1 MNSARASV
9 PVHYGTPPIRSI
21 SVAGTTTF
29 QGDRDHAFALAR
41 FKEWLRARHQGAAV
55 TVRCRWRPEEYGR
68 VKVKI
73 TTVIPLPEKPARHSP
88 EEEPA
93 RLIWIEQAL
102 IEEVWREEV
111 GWGRY

>member
-1 MNSARASV
+1 MNSARAGE
-9 PVHYGTPPIRSI
+9 PVRYGTPPIHSI

-29 QGDRDHAFALAR
+29 SDDRDHAFALAR
-41 FKEWLRARHQGAAV
+41 FKEWLRARHRGAAV

-73 TTVIPLPEKPARHSP
+73 TTAVPLPQKPARNSS
-88 EEEPA
+88 EENTA
-93 RLIWIEQAL
+93 RLIWIEAAL

-111 GWGRY
+111 GWSQY